1 LASLQED
8 FGFDTEKQQK
18 ILKFIRLSSNKIEDL
33 DQLLLFSQNED
44 FLV

>member
-1 LASLQED
+1 MASLQED

-18 ILKFIRLSSNKIEDL
+18 ILKFIQLSSNKIEDL

-44 FLV
+44 FLA

>member
-18 ILKFIRLSSNKIEDL
+18 ILKFIQLSSNKIEDL

-44 FLV
+44 FLA